1 MGNMDSWDVTLLVV
15 AGYLAVVT
23 LVRLMVRRR
32 NQVFEELRQ
41 KAEDEKR
48 QQVQGDLK
56 GRRQRS
62 A

>member
-1 MGNMDSWDVTLLVV
+1 MGNMDNWDVTLLVV
-15 AGYLAVVT
+15 AGYLAVVS
-23 LVRLMVRRR
+23 LVRLMARRR
-32 NQVFEELRQ
+32 NQVYEELRQ

-48 QQVQGDLK
+48 HQVKGDVK